1 MTEILQFC
9 SNRTSVKIKPGRRNQ
24 VLPEA
29 AILPA
34 YLAIDSIYQ
43 FHMKHTIPVD
53 VRDDV
58 LSGLEE
64 TRLRFLHCVCKSFQP
79 EMF

>member
-29 AILPA
+29 VIFPA
-34 YLAIDSIYQ
+34 YLAIDCIYQ

-53 VRDDV
+53 VREDDV
-58 LSGLEE
+58 LSELEE
-64 TRLRFLHCVCKSFQP
+64 TRFLTLCV
-79 EMF
+79 